1 MARRCLRYTRGNF
14 GLLRFRSTLPRGER
28 LRKAYA
34 LSYPAQAVA
43 ELLAGRVPRT
53 ARSAALYHHVA
64 NAYWRA
70 RRMSH
75 RTCSAVCDCKP
86 RSFDFPLSSSIFNE
100 FTNTNANTNS
110 ADKCNDNCNDNKR
123 NVCSHVSVPSVVCFC
138 KINIRSQH
146 FLFVPFFSLSFRSS
160 RAMYVLTSHYLGLRP
175 RNLDGRVPASL
186 RLYVSGLRLRLT
198 SLRYATRPG
207 SCVLIILIL
216 ARARVRERTATN
228 RSFPSCFRPRNFPA

>member
-1 MARRCLRYTRGNF
+1 MLEIYAWQ
-14 GLLRFRSTLPRGER
+14 FRPSEVSIHAP
-28 LRKAYA
+28 A
-34 LSYPAQAVA
+34 LVSYPAQAVA

-53 ARSAALYHHVA
+53 ARSATLYHHVA

-146 FLFVPFFSLSFRSS
+146 FFRPFLLAFLSLFARDVRTTITLP
-160 RAMYVLTSHYLGLRP
+160 RASP
-175 RNLDGRVPASL
+175 SE
-186 RLYVSGLRLRLT
+186 
-198 SLRYATRPG
+198 PG
-207 SCVLIILIL
+207 
-216 ARARVRERTATN
+216 RARSRFA
-228 RSFPSCFRPRNFPA
+228 

>member
-53 ARSAALYHHVA
+53 ARSATLYHHVA

-70 RRMSH
+70 RCMSH
-75 RTCSAVCDCKP
+75 SFDP
-86 RSFDFPLSSSIFNE
+86 RSREGSDSFDFPLSSSIFNE

-175 RNLDGRVPASL
+175 RNLGRS
-186 RLYVSGLRLRLT
+186 
-198 SLRYATRPG
+198 
-207 SCVLIILIL
+207 
-216 ARARVRERTATN
+216 
-228 RSFPSCFRPRNFPA
+228 RSRFA